1 MADGQMTQ
9 SDYLEIDG
17 LPARVAPLED
27 AVATLPTTYQ
37 TLTAAAKQDAAL
49 AELIDG
55 GAKNIFH
62 STATTETIGEVTFTK
77 NSDGT
82 WATTATGATAARRAK
97 SMLFTVPESMPAGRY
112 IITGCPA
119 GGKVGSTIKYCLYLM
134 DSTTGTRV
142 VANDD
147 DTGDGFAFDWTP
159 NPAHTYNLI
168 IDIRA
173 GSNANGLTWKPMIC
187 LESAWNISN
196 KFVSYV
202 PTNAELL
209 AMIQSL

>member
-9 SDYLEIDG
+9 STYLEIDG

-27 AVATLPTTYQ
+27 AVAALPTTYQ
-37 TLTAAAKQDAAL
+37 TLTAAAKQDTAL
-49 AELIDG
+49 AELIDNG
-55 GAKNIFH
+55 PKNIFH
-62 STATTETIGEVTFTK
+62 TAATTETIGEVTFTK
-77 NSDGT
+77 NNDGT
-82 WATTATGATAARRAK
+82 WTTTATGNTSARRAK
-97 SMLFTVPESMPAGRY
+97 AMTFTVPASIPAGRY

-134 DSTTGTRV
+134 DDTTSTRV

-147 DTGDGFAFDWTP
+147 DTGSGFVFDWTP

-168 IDIRA
+168 IDIRI
-173 GSNANGLTWKPMIC
+173 GSNPNGLTWKPMIC